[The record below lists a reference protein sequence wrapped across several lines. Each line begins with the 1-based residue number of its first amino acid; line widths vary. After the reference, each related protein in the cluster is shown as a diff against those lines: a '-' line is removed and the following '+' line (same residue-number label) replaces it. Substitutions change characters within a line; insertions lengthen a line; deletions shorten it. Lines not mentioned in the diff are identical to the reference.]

1 MYRYSYRGPVM
12 IFDRCIA
19 DRWEGVTMASS
30 EKKARSNL
38 MYQFKK
44 QAGLDIGSRISLPG
58 KVSTELRRVEI
69 GSSYWVYEVINM
81 LGLSEGFFAA
91 STSSYEE
98 AKDRIMKHL
107 KYPAKSINFVCSVRK
122 YSDLPAGC
130 TIV

>member
-58 KVSTELRRVEI
+58 KVSTELRRVEM
-69 GSSYWVYEVINM
+69 GVYWVYEVINM
-81 LGLSEGFFAA
+81 LGLSEGLFAA
-91 STSSYEE
+91 CTSDEIE
-98 AKDRIMKHL
+98 AEDRIMKHL
-107 KYPAKSINFVCSVRK
+107 EYPARDINFVYGVWK